1 MFLSVFSRILFKNC
15 LEIYLVVWNLCMAA
29 LTALF
34 FILYGH
40 LGMVTWQTMNDISF
54 SSRRLFCLC
63 GVHVKKK
70 ILSLWVFFKTR
81 CAMYVMS
88 IFTSLKLKHE
98 KLAKYI
104 CTTFVYILLTLTIV
118 NVSKMYETF
127 YSALQYLHK
136 KYRTNFVSMND
147 FHHFRNVNEHTK

>member
-15 LEIYLVVWNLCMAA
+15 LEIYLVVLNLCMAA

-70 ILSLWVFFKTR
+70 ILSLWVFLKTR

-88 IFTSLKLKHE
+88 IFTSLNLSTKNLQN
-98 KLAKYI
+98 
-104 CTTFVYILLTLTIV
+104 TFVPIV